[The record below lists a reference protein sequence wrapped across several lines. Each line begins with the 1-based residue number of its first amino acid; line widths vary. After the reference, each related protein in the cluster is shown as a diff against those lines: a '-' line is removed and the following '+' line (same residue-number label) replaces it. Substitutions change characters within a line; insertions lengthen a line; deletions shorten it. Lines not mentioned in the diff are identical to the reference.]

1 MAKISAKNN
10 SNNME
15 NHRFVLEKYR
25 MGGSTK
31 HVCPSCGRGKCF
43 TRYID
48 QTTGKYVDESC
59 GKCDHDNSC
68 GYHYSPRQYFHD
80 HPTAERPKAKPCK
93 PTPPPPPKPLCTMSM
108 DYVVRSRSHESEFMK
123 WFAIV
128 SPTDALKRVYDDY
141 LIGATKDHGVIFWQI
156 DEEQRVRSGK
166 IMHYGADGHRKG
178 NPSWTH
184 ASLIYNRILPDDW
197 TLSQCFF
204 GEHLLKDSKKTVCV
218 VESEKSALVCSAFYP
233 QFTWIATGGCAQL
246 TAEKCRVLRGR
257 KIIVYPDSGKYEEWA
272 AKMKKT
278 EGIDY
283 SIVSDL
289 EHYPGNTDIAD
300 LLIADTLPFPPID
313 FSAPPF

>member
-1 MAKISAKNN
+1 MAIISAKNN

-31 HVCPSCGRGKCF
+31 HVCPSCGRRKCF

-48 QTTGKYVDESC
+48 QTTGKYIGESC

-80 HPTAERPKAKPCK
+80 HPTAERPKSKSCK

-156 DEEQRVRSGK
+156 DIEQRVRSGK
-166 IMHYGADGHRKG
+166 IMHYAADGHRKG
-178 NPSWTH
+178 NPTWTH
-184 ASLIYNRILPDDW
+184 ASLIYNRLMSDDW

-218 VESEKSALVCSAFYP
+218 VESEKTALVCSAFYP

-246 TAEKCRVLRGR
+246 TVEKCRVLRGR
-257 KIIVYPDSGKYEEWA
+257 KVIVYPDSGKYEEWA

-283 SIVSDL
+283 SIVSAL
-289 EHYPGNTDIAD
+289 ERYPGNTDIAD
-300 LLIADTLPFPPID
+300 IIISDVLPFPPTD
-313 FSAPPF
+313 FSEPPF

>member
-1 MAKISAKNN
+1 
-10 SNNME
+10 
-15 NHRFVLEKYR
+15 
-25 MGGSTK
+25 MGGNTK
-31 HVCPSCGRGKCF
+31 HTCPSCGRRKCF

-48 QTTGKYVDESC
+48 QTTGEYVDEAC

-68 GYHYSPRQYFHD
+68 GYHYPPRQFYHD
-80 HPTAERPKAKPCK
+80 HPTADRPKAKPYK
-93 PTPPPPPKPLCTMSM
+93 PTPLPPKPLCTMPM
-108 DYVVRSRSHESEFMK
+108 DYVVRSHSRQSEFMQ
-123 WFAIV
+123 WFAVV

-166 IMHYGADGHRKG
+166 IMHYAADGHRTG

-218 VESEKSALVCSAFYP
+218 VESEKTALVCSAFYP

-246 TAEKCRVLRGR
+246 TVEKCRVLRGR
-257 KIIVYPDSGKYEEWA
+257 KVIVYPDSGKYEEWT

-283 SIVSDL
+283 SIVSAL
-289 EHYPGNTDIAD
+289 ERYPGNTDIAD
-300 LLIADTLPFPPID
+300 IIISDGLPFPPTD
-313 FSAPPF
+313 FSEPPF